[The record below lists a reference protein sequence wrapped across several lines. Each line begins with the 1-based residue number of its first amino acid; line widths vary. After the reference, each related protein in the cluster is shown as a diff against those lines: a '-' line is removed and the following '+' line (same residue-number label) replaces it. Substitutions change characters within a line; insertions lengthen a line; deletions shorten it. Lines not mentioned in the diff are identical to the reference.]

1 MASATKVTTT
11 RQAKPGKLPAEVP
24 LGLPIDPPLAPALPN
39 LYSGTSGWAYPT
51 WKPGFYP
58 ATLPQKQFLPF
69 YASRMNTVEV
79 NYTFRTLP
87 TQKILQTWLA
97 STPPGFRFSFK
108 APQRITH
115 FNRLRDSESILEQ
128 FLASIE
134 PARNQGK
141 MALILFQL
149 PPNFKA
155 DLDRLNTFLLLPQ
168 IQTHNIAFEFR
179 HDSWFT
185 QTIYDRLSA
194 SNASL
199 CVAESDDLATPE
211 VHPSSHLACF
221 RLRRNGGYQPSE
233 IAAFAERFRRL
244 AKTRE
249 VYAYFK
255 HEDEPTG
262 ALNATA
268 LLKVGKR

>member
-1 MASATKVTTT
+1 MAT
-11 RQAKPGKLPAEVP
+11 
-24 LGLPIDPPLAPALPN
+24 N

-58 ATLPQKQFLPF
+58 AALPQKQFLPF

-87 TQKILQTWLA
+87 TPKILETWLGN
-97 STPPGFRFSFK
+97 TPPHFRFSFK

-115 FNRLRDSESILEQ
+115 FNRLRDCELVLEQ
-128 FLASIE
+128 FLVSIE
-134 PARNQGK
+134 PVRDQGK

-149 PPNFKA
+149 PPSFKA
-155 DLDRLNTFLLLPQ
+155 DLDRLNAFLALPQ
-168 IQTHNIAFEFR
+168 LQSRNIAFEFR
-179 HDSWFT
+179 HESWFT
-185 QTIYDRLSA
+185 QTVYDRLSA
-194 SNASL
+194 ANAAL

-211 VHPSSHLACF
+211 VHPSSHIACF
-221 RLRRNGGYQPSE
+221 RLRQNGGYKPAE
-233 IAAFAERFRRL
+233 ISAFAKRFELL
-244 AKTRE
+244 AETRD

-262 ALNATA
+262 ALNAA
-268 LLKVGKR
+268 SLLEAAKR